1 MLVGTYFG
9 GLNIFLNSF
18 LQFTYYD
25 CGYSD
30 KYLSGKAVRQ
40 IIGDKKGNLWIATED

>member
-30 KYLSGKAVRQ
+30 KYLSERQYDKLSVIKKA
-40 IIGDKKGNLWIATED
+40 IYG